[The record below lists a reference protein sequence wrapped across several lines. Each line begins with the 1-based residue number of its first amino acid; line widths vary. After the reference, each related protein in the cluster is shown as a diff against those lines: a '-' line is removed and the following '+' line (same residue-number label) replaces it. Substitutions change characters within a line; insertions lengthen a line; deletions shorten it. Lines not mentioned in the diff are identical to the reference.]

1 MIVLTDGMTELSEG
15 ARALL
20 QDIRASTSVAV
31 IHGVS
36 HQGKVRLADCFTNWK
51 DWFRDR
57 DEIQARWDQRRME
70 RATGKALG
78 ASGERGRL

>member
-1 MIVLTDGMTELSEG
+1 MSVLSDELQSIPDGIGMLSLPLSSLTPVAVWSGTGRQGMT
-15 ARALL
+15 
-20 QDIRASTSVAV
+20 T
-31 IHGVS
+31 
-36 HQGKVRLADCFTNWK
+36 LADCFRDWK

-78 ASGERGRL
+78 ASGGRGRL